1 MPGATHSGNYT
12 DRSKAAFHRAFAAL
26 SFLLRCATS
35 TWDRG
40 IQNLSVADHPLRYG
54 HNLAIALL
62 VLIAQAE
69 ARAQFGPPSM
79 PPPALPAMA
88 TPAAP
93 SGYNVANA
101 APQLVV
107 DVQVRGNTITKDY
120 EIQKHLR
127 TRKDREFDAE
137 LVQSDVRSLVSTGLF
152 RDVQTYTRPADGGV
166 IVIYEVFERPRIQY
180 VRHLGNRGVSEK
192 KMVKEHGLK
201 VGDSINSYATEEA
214 RRKIEDLYH
223 RSGFPQAQISILE
236 GDKPGDKGVVFL
248 VNEGALERI
257 WDVEFEGN
265 TIATDARLKTQIE
278 SKPGI
283 MWYFWRGKVDRSKI
297 DADVE
302 KLTGYYRSLGYF
314 RARVGREMVF
324 DDSGKWVT
332 LKFVIDEGPRY
343 VVRSVSVEGNVKFA
357 SGPLLDFLELKSG
370 QFFDQSAM
378 TKDINTI
385 VDLYG
390 SQGHVFADVQA
401 DPRFLE
407 EPGQLDVVYRVQ
419 EGGVF
424 SVGDIRVKIEGEYPH
439 TRESVILNRLS
450 LRPGDILDTRE
461 LRASERRLKSSQLFE
476 TNPQLGD
483 PPKIV
488 VTPPDLQAIGNTA
501 SSGGSTVRG
510 QQPEYDS
517 RMPRA
522 PARSDVV
529 RQPSAYPPMQP
540 QVGPYSLE
548 LPSPV
553 IPASGTMPIA
563 PSPYAPPVP
572 ATSYSPR

>member
-1 MPGATHSGNYT
+1 MP
-12 DRSKAAFHRAFAAL
+12 
-26 SFLLRCATS
+26 
-35 TWDRG
+35 
-40 IQNLSVADHPLRYG
+40 VADHPQSRRLC
-54 HNLAIALL
+54 IALL
-62 VLIAQAE
+62 VMGLSSMTLCAR
-69 ARAQFGPPSM
+69 ARAQSAPLL
-79 PPPALPAMA
+79 PPAASQ
-88 TPAAP
+88 P
-93 SGYNVANA
+93 SGFNVAQA
-101 APQLVV
+101 APQLVI
-107 DVQVRGNTITKDY
+107 DVQVRGNSITKDY

-127 TRKDREFDAE
+127 TRKDREFDPE
-137 LVQSDVRSLVSTGLF
+137 LVQSDVRALVSTGLF
-152 RDVQTYTRPADGGV
+152 RDVQTFTRPAEGGV

-180 VRHLGNRGVSEK
+180 LRHLGNRGVSEK

-223 RSGFPQAQISILE
+223 RSGYTHAQVSIIE
-236 GDKPGDKGVVFL
+236 GDKQGDKGVVFL
-248 VNEGALERI
+248 VNEGNLERI
-257 WDVEFEGN
+257 SDVEFEGN

-283 MWYFWRGKVDRSKI
+283 MWYFLRGKVDRSKI
-297 DADVE
+297 DSDVE
-302 KLTGYYRSLGYF
+302 KLTGYYRSLGFF
-314 RARVGREMVF
+314 RARVGRELVF
-324 DDSGKWVT
+324 DESGKWLT

-343 VVRSVSVEGNVKFA
+343 TVRNVSVEGNVKFA
-357 SGPLLDFLELKSG
+357 AAPLLDFLDLKSG
-370 QFFDQSAM
+370 EYFDQSKM

-407 EPGQLDVVYRVQ
+407 EPGVLDVVYRVQ

-424 SVGDIRVKIEGEYPH
+424 TVGDINVKIDGEFPH

-450 LRPGDILDTRE
+450 LRPGDVLDTRE

-488 VTPPDLQAIGNTA
+488 VTPPDLQAIGSTA
-501 SSGGSTVRG
+501 SGGGSTVRG
-510 QQPEYDS
+510 QDPGYDD
-517 RMPRA
+517 RMARG
-522 PARSDVV
+522 PARGSSDGVV
-529 RQPSAYPPMQP
+529 RSAPTYPAMQP

-548 LPSPV
+548 LPSRV
-553 IPASGTMPIA
+553 IPASGTMPLPQQAA
-563 PSPYAPPVP
+563 PAQQ
-572 ATSYSPR
+572 YSPQHNAPQPYSPSVYPPAGYQPAPY